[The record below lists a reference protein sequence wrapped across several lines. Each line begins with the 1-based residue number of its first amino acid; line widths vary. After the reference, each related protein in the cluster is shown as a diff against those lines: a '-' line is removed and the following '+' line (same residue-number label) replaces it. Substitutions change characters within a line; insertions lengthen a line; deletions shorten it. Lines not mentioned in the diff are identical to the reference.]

1 MAMAAAPLIRVLGGL
16 GIRVAA
22 VHVIDTYLMCGS
34 LEQLGPSD
42 PKKEDK
48 DQQQQDDGGQQGQGL
63 QYGQRLLCK
72 RR

>member
-1 MAMAAAPLIRVLGGL
+1 MCVVTYCAGIVCGAMAMAAAPLIRVLGGL

-22 VHVIDTYLMCGS
+22 VHVIDTDLMCGS

-48 DQQQQDDGGQQGQGL
+48 DQQQQDD
-63 QYGQRLLCK
+63 
-72 RR
+72 